1 MRLGA
6 EAWLM
11 LLAIALY
18 LYDSLL
24 LLASDE
30 AVLVRGWRG
39 RWLARFGANR
49 WKLGGREPRLPNPF
63 TPHLPLFRLGWSF
76 EGVPPQAS
84 SAAMPLR
91 VPREVDRLRT
101 FVCVSPICLFVL
113 LPIGLFLPVGTAF
126 TTGAVALLYLNNL
139 VALGLVFRLR
149 RQLHLSTQQFAGLAF
164 ECLVCPPFSIN
175 LVRKLCARV
184 PAGETFTAAAQRL
197 LLPDELATVHA
208 QCLIRLEEQLAY
220 APEDSA
226 RARALLAEKARFTSR
241 QEVR

>member
-1 MRLGA
+1 
-6 EAWLM
+6 M

-18 LYDSLL
+18 LYDSLQL
-24 LLASDE
+24 MASHE
-30 AVLVRGWRG
+30 AAVMRGWRG
-39 RWLARFGANR
+39 RWSARFGANR
-49 WKLGGREPRLPNPF
+49 WKLAGKEPWLPNPL
-63 TPHLPLFRLGWSF
+63 TPHRPFFRLAWSF
-76 EGVPPQAS
+76 EGEPSRAPAS
-84 SAAMPLR
+84 ALLLR
-91 VPREVDRLRT
+91 VPREIDRLRP
-101 FVCVSPICLFVL
+101 FVWVSMLSLFAL

-126 TTGAVALLYLNNL
+126 TAGAVALLYLNNAL
-139 VALGLVFRLR
+139 ALGWVFRHR
-149 RQLHLSTQQFAGLAF
+149 QQLHLSARQFGGLAF